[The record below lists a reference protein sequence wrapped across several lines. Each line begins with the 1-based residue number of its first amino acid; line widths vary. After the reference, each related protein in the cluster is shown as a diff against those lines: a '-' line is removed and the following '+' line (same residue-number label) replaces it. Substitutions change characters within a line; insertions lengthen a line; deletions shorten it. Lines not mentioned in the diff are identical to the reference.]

1 VICDT
6 YLSVST
12 PAQIAA
18 PRLLERGAD
27 VRAQIAGRV
36 AGNYRRICAAIASAS
51 GCRVLRAD
59 GGWYAVVQ
67 VPSIEPEEDLVVRLL
82 TTDGVLTHPGYFF
95 DFAREAYLVIS
106 LLAEPTAFAEGVA
119 RIIRHFD
126 CRLAGSTT
134 AS

>member
-18 PRLLERGAD
+18 ARLLERGAD
-27 VRAQIAGRV
+27 IRAQIAGRV
-36 AGNYRRICAAIASAS
+36 AGNYRRLRAAIASAS

-106 LLAEPTAFAEGVA
+106 LLAEPTAFADGVT
-119 RIIRHFD
+119 RIVRHFD
-126 CRLAGSTT
+126 CRLTGPTT